1 VAVAPLVL
9 VTGLLAGCAPAHGRV
24 EVTDNGFLT
33 FIAAAGKANHV
44 TVRPAGAG
52 VLVRDT
58 GDPLNPGSGCT
69 AVDANTARG
78 TGAVRVLMD
87 LGDGND
93 VASNETDLASN
104 PSPVGGVT
112 GTTGIRGGP
121 GDDVLNGGTNTDLL
135 IGDEGAD
142 TLNGN
147 GGPDHLRE
155 GRDAAST
162 DVRDKDIFNG
172 GPGTDDRAS
181 YASATAGVAV
191 DLDGVADDG
200 RKADAQNPVEGDDV
214 NADIE
219 DIEGGG
225 GRDELRGDADDNTV
239 RGGGENDE
247 LVGNLGDDVLDGQL
261 GSDLLMEGVGAAN
274 VDPLDSDIFAGFLG
288 SFDTGSVDAVSYQ
301 GATVRV
307 IVDID
312 GAADDGRVGEGD
324 NARADLEDVVGGGAD
339 DVITGNAEDNHL
351 FGLGGPD
358 TIDGAAG
365 DDFLWGDDGFDLLNG
380 GPGIDHCDVGG
391 EVPADGG
398 STFTC
403 EA

>member
-1 VAVAPLVL
+1 
-9 VTGLLAGCAPAHGRV
+9 
-24 EVTDNGFLT
+24 
-33 FIAAAGKANHV
+33 
-44 TVRPAGAG
+44 
-52 VLVRDT
+52 
-58 GDPLNPGSGCT
+58 
-69 AVDANTARG
+69 
-78 TGAVRVLMD
+78 MD

-225 GRDELRGDADDNTV
+225 GRDELRGDADDNTI

-274 VDPLDSDIFAGFLG
+274 VDPLDGDIFAGFLG

-301 GATVRV
+301 GATVCV

-324 NARADLEDVVGGGAD
+324 NARADLEDVVGGGPTTSSPATPKTTTCSGSGARTPS
-339 DVITGNAEDNHL
+339 TGPREMTSSGATTASTCSTEAPASTTATSVGRFPL
-351 FGLGGPD
+351 
-358 TIDGAAG
+358 TGAARSPVRR
-365 DDFLWGDDGFDLLNG
+365 DDRPALVSFRARRSRPG
-380 GPGIDHCDVGG
+380 GRRPTAC
-391 EVPADGG
+391 
-398 STFTC
+398 
-403 EA
+403 